1 MSHAW
6 MWPALFALGC
16 YHGINPGMGWLF
28 AVALGLQEKSERAV
42 FAALPP
48 IALGHVVSVGLIVA
62 LAAVAQQTLP
72 ADALRYGAAALLV
85 SFGVYRLVRAR
96 HVRWVGMRVGF
107 WGLSAWSFLMATG
120 HGAGLMLLPFLSGA
134 AHQGSFVHMG
144 GMSALYGVSAIV
156 PASPSLWAGAVA
168 VHTFGYLVTM
178 IAIAWIVFTRVGVT
192 FLRTAWFNF
201 DLAWAMALILSGVL
215 MFTLARA

>member
-1 MSHAW
+1 

-48 IALGHVVSVGLIVA
+48 IALGHVASVGLIVG

-72 ADALRYGAAALLV
+72 SDALRYGAAALLV

-96 HVRWVGMRVGF
+96 HIAWVGMRVGF

-120 HGAGLMLLPFLSGA
+120 HGAGLMLLPFLSGWA
-134 AHQGSFVHMG
+134 NVGSLEHMG
-144 GMSALYGVSAIV
+144 AMDTLHGAGALV
-156 PASPSLWAGAVA
+156 PASPGLWAGAVA

-178 IAIAWIVFTRVGVT
+178 IAIAWIVFSRLGVKI
-192 FLRTAWFNF
+192 LRTAWFNF
-201 DLAWAMALILSGVL
+201 DLAWAVALILSGVL
-215 MFTLARA
+215 MFVLARA